1 MLRHIDA
8 QNGIPI
14 YEQIIRQV
22 TIAIADGSLS
32 PGEHVPSVR
41 ELATRLA
48 VNPNTVVR
56 SYRDLQGQGILV
68 QVRGTGLAVSPEA
81 PSKCRD
87 QRLSLIRESLRS
99 VFEEAW
105 RNRISQAELRTLC
118 ETELLR
124 LSEQNSPTPEA
135 QP

>member
-22 TIAIADGSLS
+22 TIAVADGSIT

-41 ELATRLA
+41 ELANRLA

-56 SYRDLQGQGILV
+56 AYRDLQAQGVLV
-68 QVRGTGLAVSPEA
+68 PVRGTGLAIAADSV
-81 PSKCRD
+81 SKCLE
-87 QRLSLIRESLRS
+87 QRLSLIRQSLRS
-99 VFEEAW
+99 VLEEAW
-105 RNRISQAELRTLC
+105 RNRISKAELRTLC
-118 ETELLR
+118 DSELNRLTE
-124 LSEQNSPTPEA
+124 EA
-135 QP
+135 L

>member
-22 TIAIADGSLS
+22 TIAVADGSLS

-41 ELATRLA
+41 ELAGRLA

-56 SYRDLQGQGILV
+56 AYRDLQVQGVLV
-68 QVRGTGLAVSPEA
+68 PIRGTGLAVALEA
-81 PSKCRD
+81 LAKCRD
-87 QRLSLIRESLRS
+87 QRMSLIRDRVRAVL
-99 VFEEAW
+99 EEAW
-105 RNRISQAELRTLC
+105 RNRISLTELRSLC
-118 ETELLR
+118 ESELNR
-124 LSEQNSPTPEA
+124 LSAETV
-135 QP
+135 

>member
-22 TIAIADGSLS
+22 TIAVADGSLT

-41 ELATRLA
+41 ELAARLA

-56 SYRDLQGQGILV
+56 AYRDLQGQGVLV
-68 QVRGTGLAVSPEA
+68 HVRGTGLAIAPEA
-81 PSKCRD
+81 LAKCRD
-87 QRLSLIRESLRS
+87 QRLSLIRDSLRS
-99 VFEEAW
+99 VLDEAW
-105 RNRISQAELRTLC
+105 RNRISLAELRMLC
-118 ETELLR
+118 DSELAR
-124 LSEQNSPTPEA
+124 LNEEA
-135 QP
+135 VQ

>member
-56 SYRDLQGQGILV
+56 SYRDLQSQGILV
-68 QVRGTGLAVSPEA
+68 QVRGTGLAVAPEA
-81 PSKCRD
+81 QAKCRD

-105 RNRISQAELRTLC
+105 RNRISKDELRTLC
-118 ETELLR
+118 DSELNRLTELNPLN
-124 LSEQNSPTPEA
+124 EEA

>member
-8 QNGIPI
+8 HNGIPI

-41 ELATRLA
+41 ELAQRLA

-56 SYRDLQGQGILV
+56 SYRDLQSQGILV
-68 QVRGTGLAVSPEA
+68 AVRGTGLAVAHEA
-81 PSKCRD
+81 LSRCRD
-87 QRLSLIRESLRS
+87 QRLSLIRDSLRS

-105 RNRISQAELRTLC
+105 RNRISKSELKELC
-118 ETELLR
+118 DSELNRLTE
-124 LSEQNSPTPEA
+124 EA
-135 QP
+135 RA